1 MKLLSLQGVN
11 RKAAW
16 TANPHY
22 TVGGSHVGPYNMSAA
37 E

>member
-1 MKLLSLQGVN
+1 MKHLSPQAVN